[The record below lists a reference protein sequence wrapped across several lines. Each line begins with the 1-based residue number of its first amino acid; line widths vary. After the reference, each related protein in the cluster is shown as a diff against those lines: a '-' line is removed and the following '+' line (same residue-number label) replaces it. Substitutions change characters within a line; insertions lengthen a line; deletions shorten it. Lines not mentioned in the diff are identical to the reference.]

1 MVVADPA
8 EQAPKTMRLRYAGR
22 CRSCAVALTKG
33 DLAVYDPT
41 ARKVLCLPCAGPAGR
56 GIGLP
61 TTAEPLTGQWIELS
75 QYDDL
80 TVT

>member
-1 MVVADPA
+1 MVVADS
-8 EQAPKTMRLRYAGR
+8 EQASKTMRLRYAGR
-22 CRSCAVALTKG
+22 CRICVVALAKG
-33 DLAVYDPT
+33 DLAVFDPT
-41 ARKVLCLPCAGPAGR
+41 DRKVLCLPCAGAAGR

-61 TTAEPLTGQWIELS
+61 TNAGPLTGQWIELS